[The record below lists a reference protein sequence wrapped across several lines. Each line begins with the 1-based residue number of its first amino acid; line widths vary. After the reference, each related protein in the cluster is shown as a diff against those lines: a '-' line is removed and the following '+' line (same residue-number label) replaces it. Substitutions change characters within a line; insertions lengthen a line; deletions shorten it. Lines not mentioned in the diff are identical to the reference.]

1 MIRFGSGLLL
11 ALLLLLPIRLVA
23 GESRSAA
30 PFLPAVGVGRLT
42 SPELAEASGLASSR
56 LRQKVFWLVNDSGSD
71 PVLHAINLQG
81 AALGSVRVA
90 GVKNVDW
97 EDLASFVWQGRSWLL
112 VADTGDNLARRDE
125 VVLHLVPEPEAQNGR
140 YAGSVRPH
148 WSLRFRY
155 PGGPRDCEAVAVDV
169 PRGEILLLSKR
180 NQPAVLYSLPLQAP
194 MPSAGPVKARKV
206 TAVEI
211 LPVATDS
218 HLLELFGSFQTQP
231 TAMDI
236 SADGLAAVVL
246 TYQDAYLYRRQPRES
261 WATAMQRQPQRIV
274 LPGLDYLPQR
284 EALCFTA
291 DGSGLLVTSEGEGA
305 GLFLLGPKTK
315 PKGPE
320 RRD

>member
-23 GESRSAA
+23 GESGATA

-42 SPELAEASGLASSR
+42 SPELAEASGLAPSR
-56 LRQKVFWLVNDSGSD
+56 LREKVYWLVNDSGSD

-90 GVKNVDW
+90 GVANVDW

-112 VADTGDNLARRDE
+112 VADTGDNLARRGE
-125 VVLHLVPEPEAQNGR
+125 VILHLVPEPEAQNGR

-180 NQPAVLYSLPLQAP
+180 NRPAVLYSLPLRAP
-194 MPSAGPVKARKV
+194 TPAAGPVTARKV

-211 LPVATDS
+211 PSVAKDS
-218 HLLELFGSFQTQP
+218 ELLELFGAFQTQP

-236 SADGLAAVVL
+236 SVDGLAAVIL

-291 DGSGLLVTSEGEGA
+291 DGRGLLVTSEGEGA
-305 GLFLLGPKTK
+305 GLFLLGPKANT
-315 PKGPE
+315 KGPE